1 MPRHVILIT
10 GTPSVGKTTIAQA
23 LTPKLNA
30 KYIDLTTLALKEN
43 LVLDKDEERDTIII
57 DEANMRN
64 RLREKIQQNPEQT
77 IIIDGHYAAT
87 VVPKELATHVFVLR
101 RDPIEL
107 RGLMEKKGI
116 SGRKLWE
123 NLASEILDVCL
134 VDALNSQDTAKI
146 CELDVSHKHTAETV
160 SEILAILNGE
170 RECCIGVVDWIGKLE
185 SQGKLDECLRI

>member
-1 MPRHVILIT
+1 M
-10 GTPSVGKTTIAQA
+10 AQA

-30 KYIDLTTLALKEN
+30 KYIDLTTLAIEEN
-43 LVLDKDEERDTIII
+43 LVLGKDEERDTIII
-57 DEANMRN
+57 NEANMKN
-64 RLREKIQQNPEQT
+64 RLREIIQQNPEQT

-87 VVPKELATHVFVLR
+87 VVPKELATHVFVIR

-107 RGLMEKKGI
+107 RELMEKMGI

-134 VDALNSQDTAKI
+134 VDALNSQNTAKI
-146 CELDVSHKHTAETV
+146 CELDVSHKRTAETV

-170 RECCIGVVDWIGKLE
+170 RVCCVGVADWIGKLE
-185 SQGKLDECLRI
+185 SQGLLDECLRI